1 MSSGRAQ
8 EPGAQGP
15 LLPARRRELAQ
26 EVRSIIREGGRRL
39 ASDGGVGDME
49 EMVAMV
55 MWRVETRGPLSL

>member
-1 MSSGRAQ
+1 MVGPRSAGAQ
-8 EPGAQGP
+8 EQ
-15 LLPARRRELAQ
+15 LWPARRGELAQ

-55 MWRVETRGPLSL
+55 IWRVGTRGPLSL